1 MKFPDFKTLADH
13 VEYLLNNAIV
23 KLSTSGDKCPP
34 RTPGCCFWPMQATQ
48 RFSMALLLPN
58 GKTKPIL
65 PCGWSLWLG

>member
-13 VEYLLNNAIV
+13 VEYLLNNAVV
-23 KLSTSGDKCPP
+23 KLSTSGDKFPP
-34 RTPGCCFWPMQATQ
+34 QTPGCYFCPMQATQ

-65 PCGWSLWLG
+65 LSSSS